1 MSDPGSDVKSGRIL
15 RQSLETVFP
24 ALRDVKIDY
33 CWGGLVDV
41 TADRLPRAGEH
52 EGLLYSM
59 GYSGH
64 GVQMSIHM
72 GRVLADVIGGKPSA
86 SPWLELDWH
95 AIPGNFG
102 HPWYLPFVGAYFRVQ
117 DMLH

>member
-1 MSDPGSDVKSGRIL
+1 MLFRSIEQPVVL
-15 RQSLETVFP
+15 
-24 ALRDVKIDY
+24 A
-33 CWGGLVDV
+33 
-41 TADRLPRAGEH
+41 RAGQAV
-52 EGLLYSM
+52 
-59 GYSGH
+59 
-64 GVQMSIHM
+64 GVQMSVHM

-102 HPWYLPFVGAYFRVQ
+102 DPWYLPFVGAYFRVQ